1 MNIIKIERFSNSY
14 VVSKDSKSFI
24 VDVGR
29 QVEEII
35 KALENTEPLFVLLTH
50 AHYDH
55 VEGLSL
61 LKEKYN
67 IPVYL
72 HREDLFIYNSP
83 LNNGGIEF
91 KRVKIE
97 NLVDEEELWIDIPP
111 FKVKMIHTPGHSPGS
126 SVYLIDDHL
135 FTGDTI
141 FYGSIGRY
149 DLPGGNYEL
158 LIESIKN
165 KILSLPENTI
175 IHPGHGEDTTVLF
188 EKENN
193 PFLQ

>member
-1 MNIIKIERFSNSY
+1 MKIIKIERFSNSY
-14 VVSKDSKSFI
+14 IISKESKSFI

-35 KALENTEPLFVLLTH
+35 RALENSEPLFVLLTH

-55 VEGLSL
+55 VEGLYI

-72 HREDLFIYNSP
+72 HRDDLFIYNSA

-91 KRVKIE
+91 KRVEIE
-97 NLVDEEELWIDIPP
+97 NLVGREKLLIDIPP

-126 SVYLIDDHL
+126 SVYLIDNHL

-149 DLPGGNYEL
+149 DLPGGDYEL
-158 LIESIKN
+158 LMKSIKD
-165 KILSLPENTI
+165 KILSLPDNTI